1 MQLPLSDGR
10 AVRMLQAL
18 LAAADPLDRM
28 HDLTTPAD
36 VYMPVAVSVLD
47 ALRNGADVRRI
58 VFLLNEQVSGAP
70 QREAFTLV
78 TVVPFAQAACDW
90 WAEAQSRWLDP
101 VAI

>member
-28 HDLTTPAD
+28 ADLTTPAD
-36 VYMPVAVSVLD
+36 VYTPVATAILD

-58 VFLLNEQVSGAP
+58 VFLLNDHVSGDP
-70 QREAFTLV
+70 QREALTLA
-78 TVVPFAQAACDW
+78 TVVPFAQAAVDW
-90 WAEAQSRWLDP
+90 WSEAESRWLDP